1 MARRPSKHPTE
12 LELEILKILWRHGPL
27 SARQV
32 RDALADFRDLSY
44 YSVMTIMNIMLR
56 KEYLSRKKEGASY
69 VYRPRITERATTGRM
84 LKDIVERAFDG
95 STTAV
100 MLHLLESSNLDEEEI
115 GKIRA
120 FLDRQKGGNEQ

>member
-1 MARRPSKHPTE
+1 
-12 LELEILKILWRHGPL
+12 
-27 SARQV
+27 
-32 RDALADFRDLSY
+32 
-44 YSVMTIMNIMLR
+44 MTIMNIMLR